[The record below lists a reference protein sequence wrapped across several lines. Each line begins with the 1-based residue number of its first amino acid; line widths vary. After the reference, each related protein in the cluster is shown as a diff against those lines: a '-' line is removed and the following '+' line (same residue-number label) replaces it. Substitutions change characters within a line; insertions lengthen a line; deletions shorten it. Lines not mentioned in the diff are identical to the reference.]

1 MGESIHDDS
10 IRIAGGLEIELR
22 RINRSAGTTPAG
34 TTPTLVFLHEGLGC
48 VAMWRDF
55 PDRVAAALGWP
66 AIVYSRVGYG
76 RSTPWSAPPSADFMH
91 RAAREELPQVL
102 AALGIERPVLVGHSD
117 GGSIALIAAAGPV
130 RPLAVATLA
139 PHVFVEPV
147 TIDAIARTR
156 EAWADDGLAARL
168 GRYHA
173 DAWATFDGWTGV
185 WLSAEFADWNIES
198 LLPAIEC
205 PVLALQG
212 DADQYGSLD
221 QVHRIGRGV
230 ADGVVHVIPGSRH
243 SPHLDA
249 PDATLGALVDFL
261 RDAVAARAGTHGD
274 GSGNAS
280 RETAGPETTSRASRP
295 N

>member
-1 MGESIHDDS
+1 MGASIHNDI
-10 IRIAGGLEIELR
+10 IRIGGGLEIELR
-22 RINRSAGTTPAG
+22 RIHPSAGTTPAG

-66 AIVYSRVGYG
+66 AVAYSRVGYG

-91 RAAREELPQVL
+91 RAARAERPQVL

-139 PHVFVEPV
+139 PHVFVERV

-156 EAWADDGLAARL
+156 EAWAVDGLATRL

-173 DAWATFDGWTGV
+173 DAWATFRFTRERVRRQRPEQCLEPVEILRRHDDVRFLGHV
-185 WLSAEFADWNIES
+185 SILSGKGFGAMSNGGPRAER
-198 LLPAIEC
+198 P
-205 PVLALQG
+205 
-212 DADQYGSLD
+212 
-221 QVHRIGRGV
+221 HGR
-230 ADGVVHVIPGSRH
+230 R
-243 SPHLDA
+243 
-249 PDATLGALVDFL
+249 
-261 RDAVAARAGTHGD
+261 
-274 GSGNAS
+274 
-280 RETAGPETTSRASRP
+280 
-295 N
+295 